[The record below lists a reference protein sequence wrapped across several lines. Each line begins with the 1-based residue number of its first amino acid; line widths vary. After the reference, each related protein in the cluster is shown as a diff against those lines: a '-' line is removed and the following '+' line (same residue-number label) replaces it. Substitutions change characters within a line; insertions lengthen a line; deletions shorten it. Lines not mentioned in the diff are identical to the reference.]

1 MSPSPV
7 SPTLGRLPGEYYVLH
22 PTMYHYSFLS
32 SLALCSRPAS
42 APRYGMPD
50 SLDRALDKANVALT
64 AYFTVEL
71 AVRVA
76 GIGPRR

>member
-1 MSPSPV
+1 
-7 SPTLGRLPGEYYVLH
+7 
-22 PTMYHYSFLS
+22 
-32 SLALCSRPAS
+32 
-42 APRYGMPD
+42 MPD